1 VERGGSFPLSF
12 VLDRIDNPDMVK
24 MNSRIMSADGQPD
37 SFGRAEIRI
46 DETFHAVCGDAKN
59 MDKLSA
65 FVCREAG

>member
-1 VERGGSFPLSF
+1 
-12 VLDRIDNPDMVK
+12 MVK
-24 MNSRIMSADGQPD
+24 MNARIMSADGNPD

-65 FVCREAG
+65 FVCTEAG